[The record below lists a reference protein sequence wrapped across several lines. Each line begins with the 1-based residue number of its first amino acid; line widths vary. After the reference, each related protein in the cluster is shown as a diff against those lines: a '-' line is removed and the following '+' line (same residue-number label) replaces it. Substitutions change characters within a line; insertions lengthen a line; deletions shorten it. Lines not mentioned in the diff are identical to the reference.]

1 MLQRKN
7 DTFLAECRTFCFAG
21 SCEQCVHHDA
31 DRRACSFFWPDG
43 DHRDARVSDPAVEE
57 ISFCKD
63 FELN

>member
-7 DTFLAECRTFCFAG
+7 EIFLTESRIFHFAG
-21 SCEQCVHHDA
+21 SCELCAHHDPG
-31 DRRACSFFWPDG
+31 RRACSFFWPDEA
-43 DHRDARVSDPAVEE
+43 HRGERVSDPEVEE